1 MAIIWIEEAVVLAVH
16 EEQLAEHGGAVG
28 IRDLGLLQSALARPQ
43 HLVACGKPDVAALAA
58 AYGYGIARNH
68 PFMDGNKR
76 TTFTVTELFLTLN
89 GYELLA
95 DDSSCVVTVLQVA
108 EGSLA
113 EAEFAD
119 WIRANLTVSRE

>member
-1 MAIIWIEEAVVLAVH
+1 
-16 EEQLAEHGGAVG
+16 
-28 IRDLGLLQSALARPQ
+28 
-43 HLVACGKPDVAALAA
+43 
-58 AYGYGIARNH
+58 
-68 PFMDGNKR
+68 MDGNER
-76 TTFTVTELFLTLN
+76 TAFTVTELFLTLN

-108 EGSLA
+108 ERSLA